1 MEKFLFS
8 KSQENGDYAKFWKID
23 DLKKFN
29 VFSDFRENN
38 I

>member
-8 KSQENGDYAKFWKID
+8 KPQENGDYAKFRKIE
-23 DLKKFN
+23 DLNKFN
-29 VFSDFRENN
+29 VFSVFRENN

>member
-8 KSQENGDYAKFWKID
+8 KPQENGDYAKFRKIE